1 MARRIYRVIEAPE
14 VERRLRVV
22 PAELIDLWLTVVH
35 QVLTLD
41 PVTEGGP
48 HQITYIRDAAAYRLQ
63 AEAASG
69 GRVYVYY
76 EALED
81 ERVVLIVDFEWW
93 PARR

>member
-1 MARRIYRVIEAPE
+1 VARRIYRVIETPE
-14 VERRLRVV
+14 VERRLRVA
-22 PAELIDLWLTVVH
+22 PAELIDLWLTAVH

-41 PVTEGGP
+41 PVTEGGQ

-63 AEAASG
+63 AKGASG

-81 ERVVLIVDFEWW
+81 ERVALIVDFEWW